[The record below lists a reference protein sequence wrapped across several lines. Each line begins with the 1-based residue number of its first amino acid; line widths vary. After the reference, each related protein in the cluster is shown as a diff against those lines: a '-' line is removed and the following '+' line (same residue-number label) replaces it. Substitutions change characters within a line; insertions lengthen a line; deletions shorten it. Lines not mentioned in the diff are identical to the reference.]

1 MFARDF
7 FFVLGPSVSL
17 REDFRMT
24 LRVSVVLRDPVG
36 DIQLLCADESTATV
50 GSRHTSHCGVC
61 PVDVGR
67 LDDH

>member
-1 MFARDF
+1 MA
-7 FFVLGPSVSL
+7 LH
-17 REDFRMT
+17 
-24 LRVSVVLRDPVG
+24 VSVVLRDPVG

-50 GSRHTSHCGVC
+50 GSRHTSHCGVR